1 MKKIVC
7 LMLALLMLAS
17 VAVAESP
24 SKTVADL
31 NKFTVSSEGQGSENA
46 MLGIVD
52 TTETNETL
60 PEYEEVVAAC
70 EKEIEK
76 LAEGGNVAE
85 YFGEVTDAEGNAV
98 DLKEKLGVA
107 TDDLLNVFEF
117 CPMVA
122 SGFEEGCG
130 AVTVNM
136 QFATA
141 YEEGQKVLVLIG
153 LISEEN
159 GAESIAWKAFD
170 GESVH
175 GGIQV
180 EPPEE
185 IIMQIQNGKALMAV
199 VSK

>member
-1 MKKIVC
+1 
-7 LMLALLMLAS
+7 
-17 VAVAESP
+17 
-24 SKTVADL
+24 
-31 NKFTVSSEGQGSENA
+31 
-46 MLGIVD
+46 MLGIVN

-60 PEYEEVVAAC
+60 PEYEEAVATC

-98 DLKEKLGVA
+98 DLKEKLGVD

-153 LISEEN
+153 LISEE
-159 GAESIAWKAFD
+159 SIAWKAFD
-170 GESVH
+170 GESVN
-175 GGIQV
+175 GGVQV
-180 EPPEE
+180 ELPEE